1 MKNYTWQE
9 WDINH
14 FRTLYPSLQADT
26 TKELIHNR
34 MGRLYWVWKDDA
46 LYVQRFARENGP
58 YQGRNLKW
66 LRNCVPNADTI
77 VDIGMNVA
85 NNTMEYA
92 TWAKTVHGFEPTP
105 STYELAKANVEL
117 NQHVELKGR
126 YYNAQ
131 KLCTEHDPE
140 HADGW
145 YKLADKTFASL
156 TMTANVQT
164 HNVGLGDVAGKFF
177 MEDHP
182 NNVGHN
188 CVLTEER
195 KSKTSYNTYEVEI
208 RTLDSYNLENVSAI
222 KIDCEGYEF
231 PILKGAEAT
240 IRRCRPVVQLEIVEA
255 QCKKFGYTPQEM
267 FDFFHTTI
275 GNYVT
280 TDFQGN
286 DLGKDWNRIKG
297 VMDRFF
303 VPQEIYQTVPK
314 TKSKVRHPGMGS
326 SKVDEKVLVTLFEQ
340 WLTRCAFV
348 LY

>member
-1 MKNYTWQE
+1 MKKYTWQE

-14 FRTLYPSLQADT
+14 FKTLYPALDADP

-34 MGRLYWVWKDDA
+34 MGRLYWVWKNDA

-66 LRNCVPNADTI
+66 LRNCVPNARTI
-77 VDIGMNVA
+77 VDVGMNVG

-92 TWAKTVHGFEPTP
+92 TWANTVHGFEPTP
-105 STYELAKANVEL
+105 STFELAKANVEL

-126 YYNAQ
+126 YYNSH
-131 KLCTEHDPE
+131 KIMSEHDPD

-145 YKLADKTFASL
+145 YKLPDKSFASL
-156 TMTANVQT
+156 SMTAAV
-164 HNVGLGDVAGKFF
+164 HLYNVGLGNVAGSFQ

-188 CVLTEER
+188 CIITEER
-195 KSKTSYNTYEVEI
+195 SKKTKYNVYNVTVN
-208 RTLDSYNLENVSAI
+208 TLDSYNFEDVDAI
-222 KIDCEGYEF
+222 KIDCEGYEYL
-231 PILKGAEAT
+231 ILQGAINT
-240 IRRCRPVVQLEIVEA
+240 ITQCRPVVQLEIVEA
-255 QCKKFGYTPQEM
+255 QCKKFNYTPQDM
-267 FDFFHTTI
+267 FDLFHKQI

-286 DLGKDWNRIKG
+286 DLGTDWKRIKG

-303 VPQEIYQTVPK
+303 VPKEIYKKIPK
-314 TKSKVRHPGMGS
+314 ETKKIRHPGMKTS
-326 SKVDEKVLVTLFEQ
+326 TVDDNLFDD
-340 WLTRCAFV
+340 LFIKH
-348 LY
+348 